1 MICLEEMIKYLLHL
15 PYYYLTGCLA
25 HFIVSTGYL
34 PAPGGSSDL
43 SRRDDQVF
51 VTLTILLSHRLSGPF
66 YCFYRIYA
74 SSRSQQRSV

>member
-15 PYYYLTGCLA
+15 PYYYLTGCLV

-34 PAPGGSSDL
+34 PAPGVSSDL

-51 VTLTILLSHRLSGPF
+51 ITFTILLSHRLSGPF
-66 YCFYRIYA
+66 YCFYRIFA
-74 SSRSQQRSV
+74 SSRSQQ

>member
-34 PAPGGSSDL
+34 PASGVSSDL

-51 VTLTILLSHRLSGPF
+51 VTFTILLSHKLSDIF
-66 YCFYRIYA
+66 YCFYRIFA
-74 SSRSQQRSV
+74 SFRSQQ